1 MPTISQEDWMRM
13 VEGLGP
19 DKAEAWRQAQGIEV
33 GMPSAIPDAGA
44 EAPSGALAVPED
56 EDEEAAGGA
65 LGGDGVD
72 RMTILKDLQALQ
84 REDIDASRSDRDYR
98 RRMFEQGRAELERRR
113 LGPSTSEQLFALA
126 AAFSQPQQ
134 YKGFGGMMANVMP
147 VLARMSG
154 QTREADQERTMA
166 LRKLE
171 QDYMGDEQ
179 SLSRGERGSRRQY
192 LTAMLAATKPEK
204 PQLVWSER
212 FGRFI
217 PKDEL
222 TVIQGGS
229 LNGKRTEKLS
239 DGTVR
244 IYEADGTFNLYD
256 AGGRLVGSGGSPTGA
271 SGGPTQPAS
280 GSFRR

>member
-33 GMPSAIPDAGA
+33 VMPSAIPDAGA
-44 EAPSGALAVPED
+44 DVPSGALAVPED
-56 EDEEAAGGA
+56 DEAAGGA

-72 RMTILKDLQALQ
+72 RMTVLKDLQALQ
-84 REDIDASRSDRDYR
+84 REDIDALRSDRDYR

-179 SLSRGERGSRRQY
+179 SLSRSERGSRRQY
-192 LTAMLAATKPEK
+192 LTAMLAATKPK
-204 PQLVWSER
+204 AP
-212 FGRFI
+212 GRPLFNSSTGEFVDPDTMNVI
-217 PKDEL
+217 PVNRGMPATK
-222 TVIQGGS
+222 TVGGATYYR
-229 LNGKRTEKLS
+229 G
-239 DGTVR
+239 
-244 IYEADGTFNLYD
+244 ADGWYD
-256 AGGRLVGSGGSPTGA
+256 NPEEASASYGSG

-280 GSFRR
+280 GGFRR

>member
-1 MPTISQEDWMRM
+1 VPTISQEDWMRM

-171 QDYMGDEQ
+171 QDYMSDEQ

-192 LTAMLAATKPEK
+192 LTAMLAATKPK
-204 PQLVWSER
+204 AP
-212 FGRFI
+212 GRPI
-217 PKDEL
+217 VNPLTGEL
-222 TVIQGGS
+222 IDPDTLEVLQVNRGTPTTKTVGGATYYR
-229 LNGKRTEKLS
+229 G
-239 DGTVR
+239 
-244 IYEADGTFNLYD
+244 ADGWYD
-256 AGGRLVGSGGSPTGA
+256 NQEEASASYGSK
-271 SGGPTQPAS
+271 SGGPTQSAS
-280 GSFRR
+280 GGFRR

>member
-1 MPTISQEDWMRM
+1 MASIPEVDWLRM
-13 VEGLGP
+13 VAALGP
-19 DKAEAWRQAQGIEV
+19 EKAEQWRREQGVTV
-33 GMPSAIPDAGA
+33 GDEPDMGAMPSPGADTVAGA
-44 EAPSGALAVPED
+44 LSAPEAPADDTGL
-56 EDEEAAGGA
+56 
-65 LGGDGVD
+65 GVD
-72 RMTILKDLQALQ
+72 RAALLRQLQGVQQEDIAAARDQ
-84 REDIDASRSDRDYR
+84 REYR
-98 RRMFEQGRAELERRR
+98 RRMFEQGRAELEKLR
-113 LGPSTSEQLFALA
+113 LGPSRSEQLFALA

-147 VLARMSG
+147 VLAQMTG
-154 QTREADQERTMA
+154 QTRRADEERASA

-171 QDYMGDEQ
+171 QDYMSDEQ
-179 SLSRGERGSRRQY
+179 GLSRDERASRRQY
-192 LTAMLAATKPEK
+192 LTSMLAATKPEK

>member
-1 MPTISQEDWMRM
+1 MASTPEVDWLRM
-13 VEGLGP
+13 VAALGP
-19 DKAEAWRQAQGIEV
+19 EKAEQWRREQGVTV
-33 GMPSAIPDAGA
+33 GDEPDMGAMPSPGADTVAGA
-44 EAPSGALAVPED
+44 LSAPEAPADDTGL
-56 EDEEAAGGA
+56 
-65 LGGDGVD
+65 GVD
-72 RMTILKDLQALQ
+72 RAALLRQLQGVQQEDIAAARDQ
-84 REDIDASRSDRDYR
+84 REYR
-98 RRMFEQGRAELERRR
+98 RRMFEQGRAELEKLR
-113 LGPSTSEQLFALA
+113 LGPSRSEQLFALA

-147 VLARMSG
+147 VLAQMTG
-154 QTREADQERTMA
+154 QTRRADEERASA

-244 IYEADGTFNLYD
+244 VYEADGTFNLYD
-256 AGGRLVGSGGSPTGA
+256 AGGRLVGSGGAPTGA

-280 GSFRR
+280 GGFRR

>member
-1 MPTISQEDWMRM
+1 MASIPEVDWLRM
-13 VEGLGP
+13 VAALGP
-19 DKAEAWRQAQGIEV
+19 EKAEQWRREQGVTV
-33 GMPSAIPDAGA
+33 GDEPDMGAMPSPGADTVAGA
-44 EAPSGALAVPED
+44 LSAPEAPADDTGL
-56 EDEEAAGGA
+56 
-65 LGGDGVD
+65 GVD
-72 RMTILKDLQALQ
+72 RAALLRQLQGVQQEDIAAARDQ
-84 REDIDASRSDRDYR
+84 REYR
-98 RRMFEQGRAELERRR
+98 RRMFEQGRAELEKLR
-113 LGPSTSEQLFALA
+113 LGPSRSEQLFALA

-147 VLARMSG
+147 VLAQMTG
-154 QTREADQERTMA
+154 QTRRADEERASA

-244 IYEADGTFNLYD
+244 VYEADGTFNLYD
-256 AGGRLVGSGGSPTGA
+256 AGGRLVGSGGAPTGA

-280 GSFRR
+280 GGFRR

>member
-1 MPTISQEDWMRM
+1 MASIPEVDWLRM
-13 VEGLGP
+13 VAALGP
-19 DKAEAWRQAQGIEV
+19 EKAEQWRREQGVTV
-33 GMPSAIPDAGA
+33 GDEPDMDAMPSPGTDTVAGA
-44 EAPSGALAVPED
+44 LSAPEAPADDTGL
-56 EDEEAAGGA
+56 
-65 LGGDGVD
+65 GVD
-72 RMTILKDLQALQ
+72 RAALLRQLQDTRQEDIAAARDQ
-84 REDIDASRSDRDYR
+84 REYR
-98 RRMFEQGRAELERRR
+98 RRMFEQGRAELEKQR
-113 LGPSTSEQLFALA
+113 LGPSPSEQLFALA

-147 VLARMSG
+147 VLAQMTG
-154 QTREADQERTMA
+154 QTRRADEERASA

-244 IYEADGTFNLYD
+244 VYEADGTFNLYD
-256 AGGRLVGSGGSPTGA
+256 AGGRLVGSGGAPTGA

-280 GSFRR
+280 GGFRR

>member
-1 MPTISQEDWMRM
+1 MATISQADWMRM
-13 VEGLGP
+13 VTALGP
-19 DKAEAWRQAQGIEV
+19 AKAEAWRQQQGVEV
-33 GMPSAIPDAGA
+33 G
-44 EAPSGALAVPED
+44 D
-56 EDEEAAGGA
+56 EDTPAAPLSDGGTDEVDAVGGA
-65 LGGDGVD
+65 LSAPDSAPD
-72 RMTILKDLQALQ
+72 ERATILKQLQELQ
-84 REDIDASRSDRDYR
+84 QRDMKGFGDEREYR
-98 RRMFEQGRAELERRR
+98 RKLFEEGRAALEKERM
-113 LGPSTSEQLFALA
+113 GPSRTEQLFALA
-126 AAFSQPQQ
+126 AAFSQPQR

-147 VLARMSG
+147 VMAEMTSA
-154 QTREADQERTMA
+154 TRQADRTRSEA
-166 LRKLE
+166 LRRLE
-171 QDYMGDEQ
+171 REYMSDEQ

-280 GSFRR
+280 GGFRR

>member
-1 MPTISQEDWMRM
+1 MATISRTDWMRM
-13 VEGLGP
+13 VAALGP
-19 DKAEAWRQAQGIEV
+19 EKAEQWRREQGVTV
-33 GMPSAIPDAGA
+33 GDEPDMGAMPSPGADTVAGA
-44 EAPSGALAVPED
+44 LSAPEAPADDTGL
-56 EDEEAAGGA
+56 
-65 LGGDGVD
+65 GVD
-72 RMTILKDLQALQ
+72 RAALLRQLQGVQQEDIAAARDQ
-84 REDIDASRSDRDYR
+84 REYR
-98 RRMFEQGRAELERRR
+98 RRMFEQGRAELEKLR
-113 LGPSTSEQLFALA
+113 LGPSRSEQLFALA

-147 VLARMSG
+147 VLAQMTG
-154 QTREADQERTMA
+154 QTRRADEERASA

-171 QDYMGDEQ
+171 QDYMSDEQ

-244 IYEADGTFNLYD
+244 VYEADGTFNLYD
-256 AGGRLVGSGGSPTGA
+256 AGGRLVGSGGAPTGA

-280 GSFRR
+280 GGFRR